1 MVARGALAASLA
13 CALVFG
19 AGAPGEEKCVF
30 LLATPGSGSTSMAR
44 LLNAVPSCELS
55 GENSGALHYLARFRE
70 NVDVADAQRRSA
82 DAGHDAEA
90 WRGVYNSTDVRR
102 AEVSLVRALLNPTG
116 RRCWGFKEIRFGRG
130 EKVATFARD
139 VAYLRSLCARP
150 RVIIHTQRAFASEHD
165 SSVIRARM
173 STRDEGSREQW
184 ACFETF
190 FGNASA
196 AAALNLREARAA
208 EVSRGCAPPS
218 AGVAG
223 RGNQRP
229 IAFRHTLEDYLED
242 NEQHDALFHY
252 IGVKKPARQE
262 PIRIRTSWKAAPA

>member
-1 MVARGALAASLA
+1 MRARGALAACLA

-19 AGAPGEEKCVF
+19 AGAPAGEEKCVF

-70 NVDVADAQRRSA
+70 NVNVADAQRRSA
-82 DAGHDAEA
+82 HAGHDAEA
-90 WRGVYNSTDVRR
+90 WRGVYNSTDVRC
-102 AEVSLVRALLNPTG
+102 AEVSLVRALLNPAG

-139 VAYLRSLCARP
+139 GADRRSRCARP
-150 RVIIHTQRAFASEHD
+150 RVIIHTRRCRVQHE
-165 SSVIRARM
+165 SSVPRAG
-173 STRDEGSREQW
+173 TRDEGSREQW
-184 ACFETF
+184 AWRDLPRER
-190 FGNASA
+190 SA
-196 AAALNLREARAA
+196 AAALHLREAGR
-208 EVSRGCAPPS
+208 RGEPRMRGPR
-218 AGVAG
+218 AG
-223 RGNQRP
+223 RRP

>member
-1 MVARGALAASLA
+1 MRARGALAECLA

-150 RVIIHTQRAFASEHD
+150 RVIIHTRRSFASEHE
-165 SSVIRARM
+165 SSVIRARAG
-173 STRDEGSREQW
+173 TRDEGSREQW

-190 FGNASA
+190 LGNASA

-208 EVSRGCAPPS
+208 EVSRGCAPLR
-218 AGVAG
+218 AAG
-223 RGNQRP
+223 RRP

>member
-1 MVARGALAASLA
+1 MVARGALAACLA

-102 AEVSLVRALLNPTG
+102 AEISLVRALLNPTG

-150 RVIIHTQRAFASEHD
+150 RVIIHTRRAFASEHD

-173 STRDEGSREQW
+173 STR
-184 ACFETF
+184 
-190 FGNASA
+190 
-196 AAALNLREARAA
+196 ARPLKPRAPA
-208 EVSRGCAPPS
+208 SRGS
-218 AGVAG
+218 
-223 RGNQRP
+223 
-229 IAFRHTLEDYLED
+229 
-242 NEQHDALFHY
+242 
-252 IGVKKPARQE
+252 
-262 PIRIRTSWKAAPA
+262 